1 MHSGTKDT
9 SDVTGSRWSPRP
21 APRLAHVILLAA
33 LTCYLGITAIN
44 LLSQQPST
52 PELVTG
58 LATLVAVFALQ
69 LVHSRPGADRASP
82 WSKAATLGAQALL
95 TFLPLFFFGILWG
108 AMAGF
113 LGGSLLLLLSPR
125 VAWPLYG
132 VTGLSLLVPGSLD
145 GMSVIDLVYMCQS
158 TLLTGL
164 VVYGLSRLSSLVDE
178 VYAARAEIARMA
190 VAGERLRLARDLH
203 DLLGYSISAIVL
215 KSELLQRLIR
225 AQHPRADQEVEEVL
239 AISRQALGDVRRVA
253 RSYRDMSLVSEVS
266 SAQSVLDAAEVEV
279 EVVLDPSIEEISA
292 PAGTALA
299 TVLREGVTNL
309 LRHSKASRCGIT
321 AVVDD
326 GTARLTII
334 NDGVMD
340 DYQDSSP
347 DSGNGLGNLE
357 QRLTEIGGR
366 LISERA
372 QEMPPACG
380 GSFHLVAEVPAQ
392 AVARNSSEQPQKTG
406 RTNPNGAFQ
415 SADIM

>member
-1 MHSGTKDT
+1 MHSDTKDT
-9 SDVTGSRWSPRP
+9 SDVAGSRWSLRP

-33 LTCYLGITAIN
+33 LICYLGITAIN
-44 LLSQQPST
+44 LMSQKPSA
-52 PELVTG
+52 PELITG
-58 LATLVAVFALQ
+58 LVTLSAVFGLQ
-69 LVHSRPGADRASP
+69 LVHSRPGADRAST
-82 WSKAATLGAQALL
+82 WAKAATLGAQALL
-95 TFLPLFFFGILWG
+95 TYLPLVFFGILWG

-113 LGGSLLLLLSPR
+113 LGGSLLLLLRPR

-132 VTGLSLLVPGSLD
+132 VTGLSLLIPGVTA

-164 VVYGLSRLSSLVDE
+164 VIYGLSRLSSLVDE

-239 AISRQALGDVRRVA
+239 AISRQALSDVRRVA

-279 EVVLDPSIEEISA
+279 EVVLAPAIEEISSH
-292 PAGTALA
+292 AGTALA

-326 GTARLTII
+326 GTARLTLI
-334 NDGVMD
+334 NDGVVD
-340 DYQDSSP
+340 DYHDPSP
-347 DSGNGLGNLE
+347 DSGNGLGNLK
-357 QRLTEIGGR
+357 QRLDEIGGR
-366 LISERA
+366 LITER
-372 QEMPPACG
+372 EKETPPDCG
-380 GSFHLVAEVPAQ
+380 GWFRLVAEVPAQ
-392 AVARNSSEQPQKTG
+392 AVGRNSVEQSQKIG
-406 RTNPNGAFQ
+406 RINPNGAF
-415 SADIM
+415 

>member
-1 MHSGTKDT
+1 MA
-9 SDVTGSRWSPRP
+9 GSRWSLRP

-33 LTCYLGITAIN
+33 LICYLGITAIN
-44 LLSQQPST
+44 LMSQKPSA
-52 PELVTG
+52 PELITG
-58 LATLVAVFALQ
+58 LVTLSAVFGLQ
-69 LVHSRPGADRASP
+69 LVHSRPGADRAST
-82 WSKAATLGAQALL
+82 WAKAATLGAQALL
-95 TFLPLFFFGILWG
+95 TYLPLVFFGILWG

-113 LGGSLLLLLSPR
+113 LGGSLLLLLRPR

-132 VTGLSLLVPGSLD
+132 VTGLSLLIPGVTA

-164 VVYGLSRLSSLVDE
+164 VIYGLSRLSSLVDE

-239 AISRQALGDVRRVA
+239 AISRQALSDVRRVA

-279 EVVLDPSIEEISA
+279 EVVLAPAIEEISSH
-292 PAGTALA
+292 AGTALA

-326 GTARLTII
+326 GTARLTLI
-334 NDGVMD
+334 NDGVVD
-340 DYQDSSP
+340 DYHDPSP
-347 DSGNGLGNLE
+347 DSGNGLGNLK
-357 QRLTEIGGR
+357 QRLDEIGGR
-366 LISERA
+366 LITER
-372 QEMPPACG
+372 EKETPPDCG
-380 GSFHLVAEVPAQ
+380 GWFRLVAEVPAQ
-392 AVARNSSEQPQKTG
+392 AVGRNSVEQSQKIG
-406 RTNPNGAFQ
+406 RINPNGAF
-415 SADIM
+415 

>member
-1 MHSGTKDT
+1 MHSDTEDT

-33 LTCYLGITAIN
+33 LICYLGITAIN
-44 LLSQQPST
+44 LLSQGPST
-52 PELVTG
+52 PELITG
-58 LATLVAVFALQ
+58 LVTLSAVFGLQ
-69 LVHSRPGADRASP
+69 LLHSRPGADRAAP

-95 TFLPLFFFGILWG
+95 TYLPLAFFGILWG

-113 LGGSLLLLLSPR
+113 LGGSLLLLLPPR
-125 VAWPLYG
+125 AAWPLYG
-132 VTGLSLLVPGSLD
+132 VTGLSLLIPGIIG
-145 GMSVIDLVYMCQS
+145 GMSVVDLVYMCQS

-164 VVYGLSRLSSLVDE
+164 VVYGLSRLSSLVEE

-239 AISRQALGDVRRVA
+239 AISRQALSDVRRVA

-266 SAQSVLDAAEVEV
+266 SAKSVLDAAEVEV
-279 EVVLDPSIEEISA
+279 EVVLAPAIEKISSQ
-292 PAGTALA
+292 AGTALA

-309 LRHSKASRCGIT
+309 LRHSKASHCNIT

-334 NDGVMD
+334 NDGVVENYHD
-340 DYQDSSP
+340 PSP
-347 DSGNGLGNLE
+347 DSGNGLGNLK
-357 QRLTEIGGR
+357 QRLDELGGR
-366 LISERA
+366 LITER
-372 QEMPPACG
+372 EKEIPPACG
-380 GSFHLVAEVPAQ
+380 GWFRLVAELPAQ
-392 AVARNSSEQPQKTG
+392 AVGRNSAEQSQKIG
-406 RTNPNGAFQ
+406 RINPNGAF
-415 SADIM
+415 